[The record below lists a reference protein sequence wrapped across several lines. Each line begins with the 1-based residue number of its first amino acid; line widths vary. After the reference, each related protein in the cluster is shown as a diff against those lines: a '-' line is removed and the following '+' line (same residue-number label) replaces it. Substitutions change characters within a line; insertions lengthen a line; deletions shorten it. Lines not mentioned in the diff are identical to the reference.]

1 MQTMNYK
8 EAARYLKVTEG
19 TLRNW
24 VSKGRIKPRKVGKH
38 VLFFKEELESWI
50 KNPPT
55 TTAAEPAPKDPTNLF
70 TEPLKPAEKLEPN
83 PTPAPA
89 AKPARLTEW
98 VPQFHITM
106 SDQEKDPYAL
116 LHDLPGQTVKM
127 TPENMRELARYLVDA
142 AAMCEQRQ
150 YRGLKNFSI
159 FRENERFKSSV
170 VLVPFNQMHDL
181 QTLALAALRSGDV
194 LAATKEKYV
203 VQFIREG
210 LQHQLPLINMQLK
223 KQGMRAITFK
233 SLKR

>member
-8 EAARYLKVTEG
+8 EAARYLKITTG

-38 VLFFKEELESWI
+38 VIFFKEELETWI
-50 KNPPT
+50 KNPP
-55 TTAAEPAPKDPTNLF
+55 AKPEPAPGNLTDLF
-70 TEPLKPAEKLEPN
+70 IEPMKPAEKPQ
-83 PTPAPA
+83 P
-89 AKPARLTEW
+89 KPARPTEW
-98 VPQFHITM
+98 SPQFKISI
-106 SDQEKDPYAL
+106 SDNEKDQYAL
-116 LHDLPGQTVKM
+116 LHDLPGPTTKM

-159 FRENERFKSSV
+159 FRENERFRSSV